1 MAKIFILNRIIK
13 RKKEL
18 NMKSNKKLVAVLAV
32 ILVILIGVC
41 VILFTKGDSDDAEKA
56 GETVQQE
63 EQQDETT
70 DPEDVVSTVEQQIEE
85 EEAYV
90 IETDY
95 CKLYYPA
102 KWEANLQTEI
112 KDEEGYVVEF
122 YGAVEGKDKQP
133 LFNIVFGQEADF
145 VIGTIDKDGEAVEVG
160 CTFMDPAVEEWNTE
174 EADIIYA
181 MQEDMNYLIGMIQR
195 EDGFTPAE

>member
-1 MAKIFILNRIIK
+1 
-13 RKKEL
+13 
-18 NMKSNKKLVAVLAV
+18 MKSNKKLVAILAV
-32 ILVILIGVC
+32 ILVILIGIC
-41 VILFTKGDSDDAEKA
+41 VVLFTTGYSDDDEKS
-56 GETVQQE
+56 GDTVQQE
-63 EQQDETT
+63 EQQNETT
-70 DPEDVVSTVEQQIEE
+70 NQEDVVSTVEQQIED

-112 KDEEGYVVEF
+112 KDEDGYVVEF

-133 LFNIVFGQEADF
+133 LFNIVFGGEADF

-160 CTFMDPAVEEWNTE
+160 CKFMEPAVEEWKTE
-174 EADIIYA
+174 EADTIYA
-181 MQEDMNYLIGMIQR
+181 MQEDMNYLFGMLER
-195 EDGFTPAE
+195 EAGFTPAE